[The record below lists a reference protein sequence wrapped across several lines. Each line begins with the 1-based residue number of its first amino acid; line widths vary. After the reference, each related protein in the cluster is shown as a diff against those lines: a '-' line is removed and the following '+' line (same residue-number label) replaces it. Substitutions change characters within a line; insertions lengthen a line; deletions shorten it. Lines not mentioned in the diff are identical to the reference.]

1 MPIFCLTPKM
11 ETARRMS
18 CVWGVSA
25 VVTRDLEKVSEIVA
39 FATEAAKKAGAV
51 KDGDIM
57 AVTAGMPF
65 AQSGTTNLLRIFEV
79 GADTGAA
86 K

>member
-1 MPIFCLTPKM
+1 VPIFCLTPSV

-25 VVTRDLEKVSEIVA
+25 VITQDLEKVSQIVA
-39 FATEAAKKAGAV
+39 FATDVAKKAGAV
-51 KDGDIM
+51 NDGDIM

-65 AQSGTTNLLRIFEV
+65 AKSGTTNLLRIFQV
-79 GADTGAA
+79 GDQ
-86 K
+86 